1 MMQVSSQK
9 GEVGLG
15 GAMAS
20 AMGGPLDCLDSSRVT
35 TLKVQ
40 HPNAP
45 DDNPPRI
52 ALFAFGAAIH
62 D

>member
-1 MMQVSSQK
+1 MHLSSQK
-9 GEVGLG
+9 GEAGLG

-20 AMGGPLDCLDSSRVT
+20 AMSGPLDCLDSSRVT
-35 TLKVQ
+35 TLKAQ

-45 DDNPPRI
+45 DDDPPRI
-52 ALFAFGAAIH
+52 AIFAFGAAIH